1 MLIFPYD
8 RSPADD
14 APGPSKGWDEPA
26 RDRVERTRLGAGV
39 KGSRPRE
46 GKPSPAAP
54 TRTMQPIP
62 FYILVPKVHGR
73 SDDWP
78 YHRHSHAS
86 HPGGLTPARPVHE
99 QICGRGSEGAHG
111 RRGPNPGRE
120 GGGGDAVRRPKD
132 WKSGIDALIGRG
144 IQGLLTGLVAIVAL
158 LALMRAPGW
167 PSTEAG
173 RVVLFVAVAIVAVAT
188 LVLMVRG
195 LRDYGALSVRAM
207 RRFPVPRDQ
216 AFAAAM
222 ASLRAG
228 GHAAAEVTA
237 AGSKLRSIE
246 VDGGRMLVEVGAA
259 GRRGA
264 VVMVSPVRERFDDD
278 QVAVV
283 TGLEDA
289 LEGTTVAEP
298 PGG

>member
-1 MLIFPYD
+1 M
-8 RSPADD
+8 
-14 APGPSKGWDEPA
+14 
-26 RDRVERTRLGAGV
+26 
-39 KGSRPRE
+39 
-46 GKPSPAAP
+46 
-54 TRTMQPIP
+54 
-62 FYILVPKVHGR
+62 
-73 SDDWP
+73 
-78 YHRHSHAS
+78 
-86 HPGGLTPARPVHE
+86 
-99 QICGRGSEGAHG
+99 
-111 RRGPNPGRE
+111 
-120 GGGGDAVRRPKD
+120 RRPKD
-132 WKSGIDALIGRG
+132 WKSGIDALLGRG

-158 LALMRAPGW
+158 LALMGAPGW
-167 PSTEAG
+167 PSTGAG
-173 RVVLFVAVAIVAVAT
+173 RAVLVAAVAVMAVST
-188 LVLMVRG
+188 LVFMVRG

-222 ASLRAG
+222 ASLQAS

-237 AGSKLRSIE
+237 AGSKVRSIE
-246 VDGGRMLVEVGAA
+246 VDGGRMLVELGRA